1 MSHKSHIVI
10 DTPVSAEIELP
21 TQDLAL
27 VDLDRE
33 AYTLALEAG
42 SVACPTIDVVLVT
55 HDSRDDLERN
65 FTSLERAARHAGA
78 RIIVVDNGST
88 DGSLQ
93 FCMGRPQPGVDG
105 IALLENRGLASAV
118 NAAAS
123 VSSADY
129 LVVMHPDVMV
139 GETAIVDLVAHLEAN
154 PIAGVAAPRLRHFD
168 GRGQSTARP
177 VPSLG
182 TLLAGHTNLPTGAWG
197 QRQLHHYLAEPEP
210 HAGHARV
217 EWASSALLAIRRRD
231 FDRIGGWDDSFH
243 MHFED
248 VDFCTR
254 MRASGRQVHYV
265 PAVECVHERAAKP
278 RRMRRDLLSSGLRFY
293 AKHPGYTLR
302 GVVAVER
309 KQQVANVVRRI
320 VDVVVSSTL
329 LVLFAPL
336 FALIALAVRLD
347 DGAPMIFRQLRL
359 GENGRPFTMYKF
371 RTMRVGSDRDVA
383 EAQVRRHMSGAV
395 EGELDGKPVYKLWP
409 DPRHT
414 RVGAYLRRWSLDEL
428 PQLYNVLK
436 GDMTLVGFRPP
447 IPSEVEQY
455 PQWYFD
461 RFAVKPGITGLWQV
475 SGRNERTYE
484 EMVVFDL
491 EYQTRRSLRLDF
503 ELILRTPLV
512 VLLRRGAV

>member
-1 MSHKSHIVI
+1 MSHKSLIEI
-10 DTPVSAEIELP
+10 QKPEPVELEAP
-21 TQDLAL
+21 PQDLAL

-42 SVACPTIDVVLVT
+42 AVACPTVDVVLVT
-55 HDSRDDLERN
+55 HNSRADLERN
-65 FTSLERAARHAGA
+65 FVSLERAARHAGA
-78 RIIVVDNGST
+78 RIIVADNGST

-93 FCMGRPQPGVDG
+93 FCLGRPQPGVDG
-105 IALLENRGLASAV
+105 IALLENRGLATAV
-118 NAAAS
+118 NAAAT
-123 VSSADY
+123 VSTADY

-139 GETAIVDLVAHLEAN
+139 PETAIVDLVSHLEAN
-154 PIAGVAAPRLRHFD
+154 PIAAVAAPRLRHFD
-168 GRGQSTARP
+168 GRIQSSART
-177 VPSLG
+177 VPNVG
-182 TLLAGHTNLPTGAWG
+182 TLLAAHTHVPTGAWG
-197 QRQLHHYLAEPEP
+197 QRQLQHYLAAPEPES
-210 HAGHARV
+210 GHARV
-217 EWASSALLAIRRRD
+217 EWASSAMLAIRRRD
-231 FDRIGGWDDSFH
+231 FDRVNGWDDAFH
-243 MHFED
+243 MHLVD
-248 VDFCTR
+248 VDFGAR
-254 MRASGRQVHYV
+254 MRAAGRQVHYV
-265 PAVECVHERAAKP
+265 PAVECVHERSHTGHTRDHLKSAA
-278 RRMRRDLLSSGLRFY
+278 RFY
-293 AKHPGYTLR
+293 AKQPGYALR
-302 GVVAVER
+302 GLVDVER
-309 KQQVANVVRRI
+309 KQQLSNAVRRI
-320 VDVVVSSTL
+320 VDVAVSATM
-329 LVLFAPL
+329 LVLFAPI

-347 DGAPMIFRQLRL
+347 DGAPMIFRQTRL
-359 GENGRPFTMYKF
+359 GKNGRTFTMYKF

-383 EAQVRRHMSGAV
+383 EAAVRRHMSGAV
-395 EGELDGKPVYKLWP
+395 EGELDGRPIYKLWP

-447 IPSEVEQY
+447 IPDEVEQY

-503 ELILRTPLV
+503 ALMLRTPLV